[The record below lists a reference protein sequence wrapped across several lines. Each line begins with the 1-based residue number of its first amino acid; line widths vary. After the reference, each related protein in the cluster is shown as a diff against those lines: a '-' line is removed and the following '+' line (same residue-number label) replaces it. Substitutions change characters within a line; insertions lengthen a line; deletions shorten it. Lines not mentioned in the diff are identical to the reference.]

1 MIVAFSA
8 VPVSAAET
16 NLAAV
21 ASNELGLD
29 LYRQAAKGDSNLCLA
44 IDEKG
49 MEAAA
54 ATAVSMGVAMA
65 ARPQEPLEIRVDR
78 PFLFAIQH
86 VPTGTCL
93 FLGRV
98 TDPR

>member
-1 MIVAFSA
+1 MGSLNHFPHGLQISA
-8 VPVSAAET
+8 KVLHYPAGDDAIHAS
-16 NLAAV
+16 LAALRKALEQTV
-21 ASNELGLD
+21 ARSNELSKQS
-29 LYRQAAKGDSNLCLA
+29 QAREFGP
-44 IDEKG
+44 
-49 MEAAA
+49 
-54 ATAVSMGVAMA
+54 VA